1 MKESDNSNF
10 SIVILAAGKG
20 KRMKNPNISKVMAN
34 LDKKPL
40 IHHVLN
46 QALKLNPEKIVVIVG
61 HQKESVINYIRDNFQ
76 LIEFAI
82 QDEQLG
88 TGHAVMQTEPNF
100 VNYEGDILI
109 LSGDVPLL
117 RATTL
122 NKFIKNHYKNN
133 FDLSVLST
141 YADNPTGYGRII
153 RNENGEFI
161 KIIEEKDADTTQKSI
176 NEINSGVYFVK
187 SSLLFEALKQISNDN
202 KQNEYYLTDII
213 EILQTKGYKVGAFA
227 GAEFNELQGVN
238 SPEDLAKAEQYY
250 FAMN

>member
-1 MKESDNSNF
+1 MNESENSNF
-10 SIVILAAGKG
+10 SVVILAAGKG
-20 KRMKNPNISKVMAN
+20 KRMNNPDMSKVMVE

-40 IHHVLN
+40 IHHVIF
-46 QALKLNPEKIVVIVG
+46 QAMKLQPGKIVVIVG

-88 TGHAVMQTEPNF
+88 TGHAVLQTEPNY

-117 RATTL
+117 RASTL
-122 NKFIKNHYKNN
+122 NKFINNHYTNN

-141 YADNPTGYGRII
+141 YTPNPTGYGRII
-153 RNENGEFI
+153 RNDNDEFV
-161 KIIEEKDADTTQKSI
+161 KIVEEKDADIRQKTI

-187 SSLLFEALKQISNDN
+187 SSLLFEALKQVSNDN
-202 KQNEYYLTDII
+202 QQNEYYLTDII
-213 EILQTKGYKVGAFA
+213 EILQQKGYKVGAFA
-227 GAEFNELQGVN
+227 AAEFNELQGVN